1 MALIRKYIR
10 ALLESN
16 VTLCPF
22 PKAMFM
28 AGGPGSG
35 KSTVIKKL
43 GLRKKLQVI
52 NPDDAFEAALVAAGL
67 PLDRSTV
74 VDNYRIVKKKYL
86 QAEEAGDTELAAELE
101 PEYLAL
107 RAIMSQSMK
116 LFSAARSAAK
126 KTQHEYV
133 CDKQSFLV
141 DGTAG
146 DARQISK
153 QVRELRDLGYDV
165 AMVFVDVPLQTSI
178 DRNIARGKAGDRR
191 LHDDTVVRSWSAVDK
206 NKDVYSNLFGRN
218 FFLVDATEESFHK
231 SIDEIAPAVQAF
243 LSEE

>member
-1 MALIRKYIR
+1 
-10 ALLESN
+10 
-16 VTLCPF
+16 
-22 PKAMFM
+22 M

-35 KSTVIKKL
+35 KSTVIEKL

-74 VDNYRIVKKKYL
+74 VDNYRPVKKKYL
-86 QAEEAGDTELAAELE
+86 QAVEDGDTELAATIE
-101 PEYLAL
+101 PEYFAL
-107 RAIMSQSMK
+107 RAIMSQTMK

-126 KTQHEYV
+126 KTQHEYA
-133 CDKQSFLV
+133 CGKQNFLV

-146 DARQISK
+146 DVRQISK

-165 AMVFVDVPLQTSI
+165 AMIFVDVPLQTSI
-178 DRNIARGKAGDRR
+178 DRNRSRGSAGDRQ
-191 LHDDTVVRSWSAVDK
+191 LHDDTVIKSWSAVDK
-206 NKDVYSNLFGRN
+206 NKDLYLSLFGRN
-218 FFLVDATEESFHK
+218 FFLVDATEENFHK
-231 SIDEIAPAVQAF
+231 SIDEVAPIVQAF